1 MKIDFSK
8 KGLIIIFLI
17 LFFSLILVQK
27 VNNKFVS
34 FVNHKS
40 TAIPSPTLVL
50 IDDNHEYKIPIL
62 VYHYVEYVKDTK
74 DTIRQSLNISPLIF
88 EDQIK
93 TLINNGY
100 EIILVKDAA
109 DILDGKKEFREKMVA
124 ITFDDGYK
132 DFYTDVFPILKKY
145 HVKATVYIISGF
157 IGLPNFMDEGQL
169 REISQSTLVELGSHT
184 VNHVNLNYENEK
196 VIISQLLESK
206 AKLEEITGG
215 EVSDFAYP
223 FGGYNKLSKNLVF
236 KCGYKSAVTTSMGN
250 IQTVK
255 NIYSMSRIRPG
266 NKTGIFLLKWIE
278 DGKY

>member
-184 VNHVNLNYENEK
+184 VNHVNLNYENK
-196 VIISQLLESK
+196 
-206 AKLEEITGG
+206 
-215 EVSDFAYP
+215 
-223 FGGYNKLSKNLVF
+223 
-236 KCGYKSAVTTSMGN
+236 
-250 IQTVK
+250 
-255 NIYSMSRIRPG
+255 R
-266 NKTGIFLLKWIE
+266 
-278 DGKY
+278 